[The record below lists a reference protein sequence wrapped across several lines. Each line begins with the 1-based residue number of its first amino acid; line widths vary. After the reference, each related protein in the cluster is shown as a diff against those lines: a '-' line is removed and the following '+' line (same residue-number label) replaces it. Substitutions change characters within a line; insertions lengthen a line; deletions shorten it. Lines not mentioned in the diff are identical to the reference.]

1 MGVDFIDFA
10 GNFAQDIRNY
20 TQDVVRIDLEDLPT
34 FHQTMIV
41 VNISTYSLFYCL
53 KLSKNLLRPHPRYYL

>member
-20 TQDVVRIDLEDLPT
+20 TQDVVRIDLEDLST

-53 KLSKNLLRPHPRYYL
+53 KLGQYLLRPHPSYYL